1 MVNGYLFAA
10 YSVVW
15 AIFVAYVWILA
26 RRQAQIRKELAD
38 LKRKLQEASLSASAA
53 KQPRTLT

>member
-15 AIFVAYVWILA
+15 AIFAAYVWILA

-38 LKRKLQEASLSASAA
+38 LKRKLQEASLSAPAS
-53 KQPRTLT
+53 KRL

>member
-10 YSVVW
+10 YSIVW

-38 LKRKLQEASLSASAA
+38 LKRKLQEASLSHSDTR
-53 KQPRTLT
+53 RT

>member
-1 MVNGYLFAA
+1 MVNGYLFAG

-15 AIFVAYVWILA
+15 AIFVAYVWLLA

-38 LKRKLQEASLSASAA
+38 LKRMLQEASLSAPNT
-53 KQPRTLT
+53 PRT